1 MASITASRVINNSG
15 YASQETRQ
23 RVQDAARELGYVP
36 NRLASSL
43 RSRRTNVLALVLTD
57 ITNPFFTVA
66 ARGVEDAAN
75 KAGYMVIFCNTDED
89 KEKERKYVD
98 ILMQNQVDGVIL
110 VPSQSDS
117 GSVESLQQ
125 RGIQVVVIDRHVPSK
140 HVDQVRCDSV
150 GGAYDLTRLLLDLG
164 HHRIALL
171 NGPQGVSTAADRQ
184 AGYLR
189 ALRENGNETTGN
201 HFILTGSFTRAS
213 GVEMTRQALA
223 MSPRPTA
230 LFAGNNFIALGAMQA
245 LEEAQLR
252 VPEDMAVVAFDDL
265 PDSLVTMPFLT
276 AAAQPVYEMARR
288 ATELLVERL
297 ADKHANGF
305 EEIVFPT
312 KIILRKSS
320 GGIISA

>member
-1 MASITASRVINNSG
+1 MINNSG

-140 HVDQVRCDSV
+140 LVDQVRCDSV
-150 GGAYDLTRLLLDLG
+150 GGAYDLTRLLLDLDDG
-164 HHRIALL
+164 H
-171 NGPQGVSTAADRQ
+171 
-184 AGYLR
+184 
-189 ALRENGNETTGN
+189 E
-201 HFILTGSFTRAS
+201 F
-213 GVEMTRQALA
+213 
-223 MSPRPTA
+223 
-230 LFAGNNFIALGAMQA
+230 
-245 LEEAQLR
+245 LEPLE
-252 VPEDMAVVAFDDL
+252 
-265 PDSLVTMPFLT
+265 
-276 AAAQPVYEMARR
+276 
-288 ATELLVERL
+288 
-297 ADKHANGF
+297 
-305 EEIVFPT
+305 
-312 KIILRKSS
+312 
-320 GGIISA
+320 